1 MSHLSGEKRNLYPW
15 GLSPIPDLVFPGVD
29 VPSSLRPY
37 IANLRMRDW
46 GGYVGMSLLGYFLGA
61 SSLGIDILHV
71 AVFLIT
77 VCFYLG
83 FSFSVNNCF
92 DYEGDRLGGKASKN
106 PIATNQMSVRSGIL
120 FSILLAASGLALTLV
135 WFGTGS
141 LIIYGVL
148 LILSGAYSTPPLRF
162 KSLPLI
168 DMLSHG
174 LFFGSLIVFF
184 GVSVSGGS
192 NPLTMFL
199 LADVFILSL
208 TLELYNQ
215 IDDVAEDAE
224 SGVKTT
230 VVVIGT
236 SSAKKLLQILLLTH
250 ITMLFYVTAQ
260 LHTPIITGLSMA
272 FFIGVAYV
280 LLTRRNK
287 GEFLFLVEKITPLVY
302 LIYLLAMML

>member
-1 MSHLSGEKRNLYPW
+1 
-15 GLSPIPDLVFPGVD
+15 
-29 VPSSLRPY
+29 
-37 IANLRMRDW
+37 MRDW
-46 GGYVGMSLLGYFLGA
+46 GGYVGMSLLGYFLGV
-61 SSLGIDILHV
+61 SNLGIDYMHF
-71 AVFLIT
+71 AVFLVT
-77 VCFYLG
+77 VALYLG

-92 DYEGDRLGGKASKN
+92 DHEGDRLGEKASKN
-106 PIATNQMSVRSGIL
+106 PIATNQMSVRSGII
-120 FSILLAASGLALTLV
+120 FSALLALSGLALSGV
-135 WFGTGS
+135 WFGVGPM
-141 LIIYGVL
+141 IIYSVL
-148 LILSGAYSTPPLRF
+148 IILSGAYSTPPLRF
-162 KSLPLI
+162 KSLPVI

-215 IDDVAEDAE
+215 IDDVAEDTE

-230 VVVIGT
+230 VVLIGT
-236 SSAKKLLQILLLTH
+236 SSAKKLLQVFLLTH

-260 LHTPIITGLSMA
+260 LHNPIITGMSMA

-280 LLTRRNK
+280 LLRRRNK
-287 GEFLFLVEKITPLVY
+287 DQFLFLVEKITPLVY
-302 LIYLLAMML
+302 LIYLLTTML

>member
-1 MSHLSGEKRNLYPW
+1 
-15 GLSPIPDLVFPGVD
+15 
-29 VPSSLRPY
+29 
-37 IANLRMRDW
+37 
-46 GGYVGMSLLGYFLGA
+46 
-61 SSLGIDILHV
+61 
-71 AVFLIT
+71 
-77 VCFYLG
+77 
-83 FSFSVNNCF
+83 
-92 DYEGDRLGGKASKN
+92 
-106 PIATNQMSVRSGIL
+106 
-120 FSILLAASGLALTLV
+120 
-135 WFGTGS
+135 
-141 LIIYGVL
+141 
-148 LILSGAYSTPPLRF
+148 
-162 KSLPLI
+162 
-168 DMLSHG
+168 MLSHG

-236 SSAKKLLQILLLTH
+236 PYAKKLLQILLLTH
-250 ITMLFYVTAQ
+250 ITMLFYVTTQ

-280 LLTRRNK
+280 LLTRKNK

-302 LIYLLAMML
+302 LVYLLAMML

>member
-1 MSHLSGEKRNLYPW
+1 MGP
-15 GLSPIPDLVFPGVD
+15 
-29 VPSSLRPY
+29 
-37 IANLRMRDW
+37 M
-46 GGYVGMSLLGYFLGA
+46 
-61 SSLGIDILHV
+61 
-71 AVFLIT
+71 
-77 VCFYLG
+77 
-83 FSFSVNNCF
+83 
-92 DYEGDRLGGKASKN
+92 
-106 PIATNQMSVRSGIL
+106 
-120 FSILLAASGLALTLV
+120 
-135 WFGTGS
+135 
-141 LIIYGVL
+141 IIYGAL

-162 KSLPLI
+162 KSLPVI

-236 SSAKKLLQILLLTH
+236 PSAKKLLQVLLITH
-250 ITMLFYVTAQ
+250 ITMLFYVTTQ
-260 LHTPIITGLSMA
+260 LYSPILTGISMA

-280 LLTRRNK
+280 LFRKRNK